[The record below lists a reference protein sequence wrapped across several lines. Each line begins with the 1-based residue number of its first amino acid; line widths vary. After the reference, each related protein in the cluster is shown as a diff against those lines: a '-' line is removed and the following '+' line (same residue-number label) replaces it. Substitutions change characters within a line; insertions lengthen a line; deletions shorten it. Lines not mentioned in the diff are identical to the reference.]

1 MAEKD
6 ISFLMS
12 ELNLYPTQQ
21 QNALIQPLKEDDAH
35 KPNTQTRRRRRPGP
49 QKVCDNYTSPQQNR
63 TPTRRTGQDRLAT
76 RSNSSAK
83 MPEPSSPTNA
93 NFDSAPEVGA
103 PSSSAEAI
111 AANDDSSSKVRPAHV
126 YIVQIMRPSE
136 EVEGVY
142 CSSEKANNRAM
153 IYLNTKHGINANEI
167 SEKRGRFGQAIAATK
182 AVKRMWMH
190 TGTLEILTCG
200 GTPWIRVLKKP
211 LYSCHVISGEDHV
224 YLSLDRSDGLF
235 VIGAYQSQDEAW
247 EGCKK
252 YWTDLSVCASTF
264 ELKDSH
270 EKGRAQA
277 TISGR
282 IHRWVLKHC
291 KLL

>member
-21 QNALIQPLKEDDAH
+21 QDTLVQPLNEEDTH
-35 KPNTQTRRRRRPGP
+35 KPNTHTRPRRRIGP
-49 QKVCDNYTSPQQNR
+49 RNACDNYTSP
-63 TPTRRTGQDRLAT
+63 PQDRIPTHRAGQLRLAAGEK
-76 RSNSSAK
+76 SSVKA
-83 MPEPSSPTNA
+83 PEPPLPTNT
-93 NFDSAPEVGA
+93 NFDSAPKVGA
-103 PSSSAEAI
+103 QNPSVEAI
-111 AANDDSSSKVRPAHV
+111 AANENSSSKVRPAHI

-136 EVEGVY
+136 KVEGVY
-142 CSSEKANNRAM
+142 YSSEKANNRAM
-153 IYLNTKHGINANEI
+153 LYLNTKHGINAKEI
-167 SEKRGRFGQAIAATK
+167 TEKRGCSSQSIAPNK

-211 LYSCHVISGEDHV
+211 LYSYHVLSGEDHA
-224 YLSLDRSDGLF
+224 YLSLDRSDGIF

-270 EKGRAQA
+270 EKGRAHVK
-277 TISGR
+277 ISGKM
-282 IHRWVLKHC
+282 HRWGLKHC
-291 KLL
+291 ELL